1 MPVGEPRPLDPAELA
16 RGRRRRKMLI
26 EGDGRARILIAD
38 DDAQIRSIL
47 RELLGEAYECRE
59 VSSAEEALELL
70 RVERFHLVLSD
81 ITMGGI
87 SGLEMIPHVLRRAP
101 DTVVVMISGEQ
112 TIESAITAMRAGAFD
127 YVTKPFDL
135 DHVEAA
141 VRRALEHHA
150 LRAAKRHYEAHLE
163 ELVEARTAELR
174 RANTELRR
182 EVGERRRAEEKIVHM
197 AYHDAL
203 TELPNQALF
212 KDRLTQELS
221 TSRGEG
227 RKTAVIFLA
236 VDRLKKVNDTL
247 GYAAG
252 DALLRGVARLL
263 AGRVRQ
269 ADTAAYFGGNEF
281 ALLLTRVG
289 GAEEAAKFAEGV
301 REALRRPL
309 DCGGR
314 ELYVTASFG
323 VSLCPDDGEDCHTLL
338 KNAAAALYRAKQKGG
353 DAYEFFTPDMHERAL
368 KRLSLEN
375 DLRRA
380 LEREEFEVHYQ
391 PRVEAASG
399 RVVGMEALARWRH
412 PELGLVSPAEFIPV
426 AEETGMIGPLG
437 ERVLR
442 TACAQN
448 GAWREGGLGP
458 LRVGV
463 NLSLRQFQQPD
474 LIQMVERTLAETGLD
489 AGGLELELTES
500 SMMHDAAHAVET
512 LRRLKATGIK
522 ISVDDFGSGYSSLS
536 YLKHLPLDVLKI
548 DLSFVRDMAADQNN
562 AAIVKAIIT
571 LAHSLGLTAVAE
583 GVETE
588 EQAALLRR
596 MGCDE
601 MQGYLFSRP
610 LPAADFER
618 FLRGRPG
625 ASPPSRKPLSIVRR

>member
-618 FLRGRPG
+618 F
-625 ASPPSRKPLSIVRR
+625 VRR